1 MKFAL
6 IFLSVFVVFSDQQF
20 YNRWPSSSA
29 ERLFWLSRYN
39 SRRQPT
45 FDDYDDQSLNY
56 GDNQDDDGSFYL
68 PLRPAIPSESSQV
81 KFKIIF
87 HFLILIRF

>member
-1 MKFAL
+1 MVYITILAIKPE
-6 IFLSVFVVFSDQQF
+6 QK
-20 YNRWPSSSA
+20 PSI
-29 ERLFWLSRYN
+29 
-39 SRRQPT
+39 

-68 PLRPAIPSESSQV
+68 PLRPAIPSESAQV